1 MLNFH
6 NAASS
11 ALWILRY
18 AQRAGLLRMT
28 KFGRIETLHST
39 ELPHRLR
46 RVTRCSSEDSACC
59 ELYTLHSKGPFSSSQ
74 SHLAFLEGSA
84 CSELHTLISARVLVL
99 DSLYQREQGRCL
111 IYLTKNIK
119 LFLHRVQRRNK
130 HAEEGETEIRL
141 KLRGLMNEINNTAG
155 HFCPAVIVLRM

>member
-1 MLNFH
+1 MPLHLLCGSFATPKERACSGWQNLVGLKHCIQLNFPIVFAESLGVLPRTLRVVNYTH
-6 NAASS
+6 FTAK
-11 ALWILRY
+11 AL
-18 AQRAGLLRMT
+18 
-28 KFGRIETLHST
+28 S
-39 ELPHRLR
+39 RLR
-46 RVTRCSSEDSACC
+46 RVTRCFSEDSAC
-59 ELYTLHSKGPFSSSQ
+59 
-74 SHLAFLEGSA
+74 
-84 CSELHTLISARVLVL
+84 SEVHTLISARVLGL

>member
-46 RVTRCSSEDSACC
+46 RVTRCFSEDSA
-59 ELYTLHSKGPFSSSQ
+59 YF
-74 SHLAFLEGSA
+74 
-84 CSELHTLISARVLVL
+84 ELHTLISARVLGL